1 MAKKSRLT
9 ILSEYAFVRLALW
22 VLQSLPMPLAAA
34 MARGLGA
41 AAWAVDARHRRRALA
56 NLDLAYGDEMT
67 QADKRRLVRRVFQ
80 HLTTMIVEVAKAPRL
95 ITPETAPTYV
105 EIDNGGTGKN
115 HIQFYQGGLTLK
127 AGKKYTLCVWAKS
140 DGDRPVE
147 LCVQHHVNPW
157 TSYTRKQ
164 VTFTDSWNEYTVT
177 FDQPE
182 DDTNARVN
190 IYLGLSDIDVWID
203 HVRLYEGEYFDDEIR
218 GKPEEQPVISQDRL
232 IATWGKLKVR

>member
-1 MAKKSRLT
+1 MRLFP
-9 ILSEYAFVRLALW
+9 AFVFVLASMLYASFAIGEEELVNIVQNPSFENEFQAW
-22 VLQSLPMPLAAA
+22 SFWTE
-34 MARGLGA
+34 GGA
-41 AAWAVDARHRRRALA
+41 VAVQLIDSKKEEPIEGR
-56 NLDLAYGDEMT
+56 N
-67 QADKRRLVRRVFQ
+67 
-80 HLTTMIVEVAKAPRL
+80 VA
-95 ITPETAPTYV
+95 YV